1 MPNEMEEARR
11 NGRFF
16 VDPRDPRGFRY
27 HTPLHSYKRRRTEM
41 DDLFSEEERERE
53 YQVDQE
59 NEEMTNREKKKE
71 CKERLKK

>member
-1 MPNEMEEARR
+1 M
-11 NGRFF
+11 
-16 VDPRDPRGFRY
+16 
-27 HTPLHSYKRRRTEM
+27 
-41 DDLFSEEERERE
+41 FSDEERERE